1 MSLTQRLNQF
11 ASKAI
16 TAGLALG
23 RSLPLV
29 ARVVARFD
37 AAYTDWGMR
46 RWLNSSYQD
55 ARFEVDYSASM
66 ELARKQIYFVENCP
80 VIKRIENLKIQF
92 AVGVDGLMVVPNA
105 HDDTMDKAAIEAYN
119 EAKAQR
125 WAEFAHCPDLGS
137 TLDFGQLTIQWERC
151 LFRTGNII
159 VIKAYDEQ
167 GNPKIQTVDRLR
179 LMTPPQLMG
188 EEGKTVC
195 QGIRLKKITMPVI
208 TIDGQGKRVKVMKEI
223 ITGQPELYYIRD
235 EFELDKFAEVP
246 AENVIHKF
254 VAQQPGQMV
263 GVPEGTAAIN
273 LIHDFTD
280 LHILEMQASKIAGQ
294 IAVVETNPTGELST
308 RNHRQVGMKIN
319 STTPN
324 GTSVTK
330 NSQVDYEVTVG
341 AQKIALKN
349 GSKIEDFMIQRPTVA
364 QQDYWD
370 FLLSQICI
378 AYNVPK
384 LLVLPYSLQG
394 TVTRADLAVARD
406 AFRTDF
412 ELVASVAREIYVWW
426 SERDLK
432 RNPANYGKKIPCCP
446 NLCEIAPPDSP
457 DVDIGYTANA
467 LAIEMELG
475 VTSIIDVCTR
485 RKVDWRTHL
494 RNIAKAEAYIDT
506 LATEYDVAPERIA
519 YKMFKSGKMVDPN
532 EDPTAPAGS
541 SAKTDLDTNQL
552 AAQTA

>member
-1 MSLTQRLNQF
+1 MKITDRLNQF
-11 ASKAI
+11 ADRAI

-23 RSLPLV
+23 RSLPLLG
-29 ARVVARFD
+29 RVVARFD

-105 HDDTMDKAAIEAYN
+105 HDDNLDKADIEAFN
-119 EAKAQR
+119 EARAVR
-125 WAEFAHCPDLGS
+125 WNQFCASPDIGSNLSMAE
-137 TLDFGQLTIQWERC
+137 LTILWERS

-179 LMTPPQLMG
+179 LMTPPQMMG

-195 QGIRLKKITMPVI
+195 QGIRLKKITVPVI
-208 TIDGQGKRVKVMKEI
+208 QIGQDGRRVKVMKEI
-223 ITGQPELYYIRD
+223 VTGKPELYYIRD
-235 EFELDKFAEVP
+235 EFEMDKFAEVP

-254 VAQQPGQMV
+254 VSYQPGQMV
-263 GVPEGTAAIN
+263 GVPEGHTAIN

-324 GTSVTK
+324 GSNVTK
-330 NSQVDYEVTVG
+330 NAQVDYEVTVG

-349 GSKIEDFMIQRPTVA
+349 GSKIEDFMVQRPTVA

-412 ELVASVAREIYVWW
+412 EIVSSVLRDIYCWW
-426 SERDLK
+426 SARDLK
-432 RNPANYGKKIPCCP
+432 HNPKNYGVQIPAQP
-446 NLCEIAPPDSP
+446 HLCEIAPPDSP
-457 DVDIGYTANA
+457 DVDIGYTAQS
-467 LAIEMELG
+467 LATEMELG
-475 VTSIIDVCTR
+475 VTSFIDVCTR
-485 RKVDWRTHL
+485 RKVDWRTQL
-494 RNIAKAEAYIDT
+494 RNVAKTEAYIDE
-506 LATEYDVAPERIA
+506 LGKEYNVAPERIA
-519 YKMFKSGKMVDPN
+519 YKLFKSGLKMGEP
-532 EDPTAPAGS
+532 EEMPKGSAEPSTKEQSQTTAE
-541 SAKTDLDTNQL
+541 SA
-552 AAQTA
+552 